1 MFTGRG
7 RIRVLAV
14 AALLAGLLAIPETA
28 GARDVHKYQFVSP
41 IFGLATAPDGSLL
54 VADAGA
60 GIVRLHDGKG
70 KLIVELPNVT
80 DMAPIGDRSM
90 WAVTSGGEEPH
101 DTDGK
106 LFRINKNKVKQ
117 IADLFKF
124 EADVNPD
131 GGEIDSNPFDVAKIS
146 GSKALV
152 ADAAGNDL
160 LIVDKKGNIDW
171 VATLP
176 DELVSTQDIK
186 DLVGCPNAPPEFQEF
201 CDLPPMIPAQA
212 VATSVTIGKDG
223 AYYVGELKG
232 FPAPRHESRVWRIE
246 PGSRHVKCGSA
257 TAKGCKVVADGFT
270 SITDLNVDKHG
281 TIYVTE
287 LDEATWFA
295 VEIGK
300 GIGGTVNQCSK
311 SWSCSE
317 VATGL
322 PMSIAS
328 TPGKHGR
335 LYAAINVLIPGQ
347 AEVIRIR

>member
-7 RIRVLAV
+7 RIRALAIS
-14 AALLAGLLAIPETA
+14 ALLIGLLAIPATA
-28 GARDVHKYQFVSP
+28 GARDVSKYQFATPV
-41 IFGLATAPDGSLL
+41 FGLATAPDGDLL

-60 GIVRLHDGKG
+60 GIVRLRHGDG
-70 KLIVELPNVT
+70 KLIVPLPNVT
-80 DMAPIGDRSM
+80 DMAPIGNRSM
-90 WAVTSGGEEPH
+90 WAVTSGGEEAH

-106 LFRINKNKVKQ
+106 LFRINKAKIKQ

-131 GGEIDSNPFDVAKIS
+131 GGEIDSNPFDVAKLS
-146 GSKALV
+146 GSKALI

-160 LIVDKKGNIDW
+160 LIADKHGNLDW

-186 DLVGCPNAPPEFQEF
+186 DLVGCPNPPPEFQEI

-212 VATSVTIGKDG
+212 VATSVTIGRDG

-246 PGSRHVKCGSA
+246 RGTRHAKCGTSPA
-257 TAKGCKVVADGFT
+257 CKVVADGFT
-270 SITDLNVDKHG
+270 SIVDLNIDKHG

-295 VEIGK
+295 IEIGD
-300 GIGGTVNQCSK
+300 GVGGTVNACNRR

-328 TPGKHGR
+328 TPGKHGK